1 MNVDELPND
10 DLAETDERSI
20 AIGTILGWSWKA
32 LKAYHSLRQ
41 PTIKDVLEM
50 MEEGFKQINQQLQ
63 AIEGALDQIMG
74 MINQMEVQ
82 NAFRDDERYIMDSV
96 LLYTKMMNMTTKAG
110 HDMQRKQFVQV
121 GYQLFNS
128 VKHILEGL
136 LDEGGI
142 FSTDLLQKIVE
153 FREVRDHLQYQL
165 EVEVV

>member
-1 MNVDELPND
+1 
-10 DLAETDERSI
+10 
-20 AIGTILGWSWKA
+20 
-32 LKAYHSLRQ
+32 
-41 PTIKDVLEM
+41 M